1 MFIYHVYKHLNPS
14 NLLMSIDLWYGYR
27 CLSRF
32 IDVKMEL
39 VAINDRQETLGIF
52 SWYFKTTAWWL
63 QDFGWSLLEHY
74 LQMKDFHSHVWLPE
88 GSSSLSLFFQ
98 FLEERYRCFFLSLHW
113 SPASK
118 IQNLTGDLLVKPVRW
133 SMAREV
139 DAAERGTCT
148 WTAWY
153 RGPPCR
159 WICPSMAA
167 TDGFWILWMNPSQN
181 ELWYPWLILTMDT
194 LW

>member
-1 MFIYHVYKHLNPS
+1 MFIDFRW
-14 NLLMSIDLWYGYR
+14 LLM
-27 CLSRF
+27 F
-32 IDVKMEL
+32 IEVFVDVKMEL

-98 FLEERYRCFFLSLHW
+98 FLEDTGAFFWAYTGRQLRRSSFHWWFIGETSEMMRYFS
-113 SPASK
+113 
-118 IQNLTGDLLVKPVRW
+118 
-133 SMAREV
+133 REV
-139 DAAERGTCT
+139 DAAKRGTCT

-159 WICPSMAA
+159 WICPSMAESHGWLL
-167 TDGFWILWMNPSQN
+167 DPLNESISEWIMISMADFNN
-181 ELWYPWLILTMDT
+181 GYPLVI
-194 LW
+194 